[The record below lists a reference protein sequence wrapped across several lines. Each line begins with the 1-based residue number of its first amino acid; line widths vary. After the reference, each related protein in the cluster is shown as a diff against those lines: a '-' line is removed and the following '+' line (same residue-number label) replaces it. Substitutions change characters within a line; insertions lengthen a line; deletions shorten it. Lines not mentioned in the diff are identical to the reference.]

1 MTHALICVNLYLT
14 VMLTRRRIDY
24 SERENKERESERPD
38 REKME
43 PPNFKWALDHV
54 AIMGLPDH
62 PSKIISPKLL

>member
-24 SERENKERESERPD
+24 SERENKERERVRDLTEK
-38 REKME
+38 KME

-54 AIMGLPDH
+54 AIMALPDH
-62 PSKIISPKLL
+62 PSKIIPSK